1 MNESQ
6 QDIQAQLIEKNVINI
21 TAKIAV
27 LLLLFFWCFNI
38 IRPFIIPVVWGAV
51 IAVSLYPLYSMMLPK
66 LKNSAKVTGT
76 LFTLMLLALLL
87 LPVIMLSGSIVDI
100 VQSLHIALE
109 ENTLKVPIPSSDV
122 KEWPLIG
129 DKLYAAWHLA
139 SVNID
144 GAIVKYTPQ
153 IKSIS
158 STLLTSLLSGG
169 KGVIQFLISIIIAGV
184 LMVNANLVVKSIVK
198 FLVKLSPQQGVK
210 FANLASKTIRSVAQ
224 GVIGIGIVQA
234 TFLGLGF
241 WAVDVPGAGLWA
253 LIILVLSIAQ
263 LPPLIVIL
271 PVIIYV
277 FSLEDV
283 SNVTLAIFTVWSLFG
298 GIMDGLLKPFVMGR
312 GVDAPMLII
321 LVGAIGGMIL
331 DGILGLFTG
340 AIVLALG
347 YIIMTSW
354 INEGRDQEQFKK
366 ISDKPTA

>member
-1 MNESQ
+1 MNQSL
-6 QDIQAQLIEKNVINI
+6 QDGQDQTLERNVINI
-21 TAKIAV
+21 TAKLAV

-51 IAVSLYPLYSMMLPK
+51 IAVSLYPVYSIILPK
-66 LKNSAKVTGT
+66 LKNNGKITGT
-76 LFTLMLLALLL
+76 VFTLALLAML
-87 LPVIMLSGSIVDI
+87 LVPVIMLSGSVVDI
-100 VQSLHIALE
+100 VQSLHTSLE
-109 ENTLKVPIPSSDV
+109 ENTLKVPVPSTDV

-153 IKSIS
+153 IKSITS
-158 STLLTSLLSGG
+158 SLLSSILSGG
-169 KGVIQFLISIIIAGV
+169 KGIVQFIISIIIASV
-184 LMVNANLVVKSIVK
+184 LMVNAVMCVKSTEK
-198 FLVKLSPQQGVK
+198 FLIKLSPQQGEK

-241 WAVDVPGAGLWA
+241 WAIGVPGAGLWA

-277 FSLEDV
+277 FSLDDI
-283 SNVTLAIFTVWSLFG
+283 SNVALIIFTIWSLFG

-321 LVGAIGGMIL
+321 LIGAIGGMIL

-347 YIIMTSW
+347 YIILAQW
-354 INEGRDQEQFKK
+354 VNES
-366 ISDKPTA
+366 SDSQQIKTAAKNQTT